1 MLKKSAIRQVR
12 CDHGCGSWIME
23 RRWCGGNSYELV
35 FFIFTCCLIAI
46 FFSSYKL
53 TREVVM
59 SEAGSGVEQKR
70 CRDVKGNV
78 NGVSSQVFCH
88 FSLYLLPWML

>member
-1 MLKKSAIRQVR
+1 
-12 CDHGCGSWIME
+12 ME